1 MSLLNLK
8 WNWYEINGHKL
19 DLRKD
24 RSHWKNFD
32 IYIHVNKYLH
42 CVILSFTIIGQVL
55 LFIALNYKMK
65 RRLYYFYI
73 QTRKTLILLMIFTLM
88 FYVTSLIFIIAIF
101 RFFDDMLLAPIY
113 LSDKEFSKK
122 AIYTVGIIVN
132 CAWFD
137 LFWYYAAN
145 NINFK
150 LYVEAMMYGYRVHNQ
165 FSKMSFLI

>member
-1 MSLLNLK
+1 
-8 WNWYEINGHKL
+8 
-19 DLRKD
+19 
-24 RSHWKNFD
+24 
-32 IYIHVNKYLH
+32 
-42 CVILSFTIIGQVL
+42 
-55 LFIALNYKMK
+55 
-65 RRLYYFYI
+65 
-73 QTRKTLILLMIFTLM
+73 
-88 FYVTSLIFIIAIF
+88 
-101 RFFDDMLLAPIY
+101 MLLAPIY

-165 FSKMSFLI
+165 FSKMSFLIYQSWFMPEPDYEGSDTSEEFERFIHERTESSRLNDNVQ